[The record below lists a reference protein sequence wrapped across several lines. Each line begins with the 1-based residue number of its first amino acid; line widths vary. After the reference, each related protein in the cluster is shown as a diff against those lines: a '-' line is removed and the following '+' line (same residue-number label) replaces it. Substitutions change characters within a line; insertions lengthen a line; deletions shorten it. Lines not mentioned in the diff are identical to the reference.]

1 MALTV
6 WINMKHYKI
15 LGLDSLATMEE
26 IKAAYRA
33 LAMKYHPDRNPNNKE
48 AEDKFKEIQKSYEIL
63 EERKLLFTPKLH
75 GLRSKKT
82 KSTGEETNDREEN

>member
-1 MALTV
+1 
-6 WINMKHYKI
+6 MKYYKI

-48 AEDKFKEIQKSYEIL
+48 AEDKFKQIQTAYDVL
-63 EERKLLFTPKLH
+63 EERKRLFTPKLD
-75 GLRSKKT
+75 GLKSQAKKT
-82 KSTGEETNDREEN
+82 DDSMES